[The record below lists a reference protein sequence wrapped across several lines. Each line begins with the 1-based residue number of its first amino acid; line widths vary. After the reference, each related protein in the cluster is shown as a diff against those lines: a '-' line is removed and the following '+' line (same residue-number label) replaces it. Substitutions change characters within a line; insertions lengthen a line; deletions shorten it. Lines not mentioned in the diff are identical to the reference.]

1 MSKKKKSTPIFK
13 EAAKK
18 VKKKTPERSIPL
30 DFIDNA
36 LTVLS
41 KFDEG
46 KGSFYGG
53 YTVNAL
59 YTNLFDKLE
68 DEEEIDMN
76 PISTSIDNIFILLG
90 AIPRKSTE
98 TIQKNYMFYDEDI
111 IGPLSDPKKFYLQ
124 AVFSMFH
131 MINASVYIYN
141 KLFIIGREDAQG
153 DMLKFLIVAASNAYE
168 ELYSS
173 KGKIKF
179 AYYFKKAIEHNAHL
193 NTEITKFKSKSW
205 KSDFNKLTKATKI
218 NIDGIIGDDEGT
230 KTINIS
236 NISITIGKIID
247 RRINPDE
254 RRYTIEAAI
263 ADKEKDHYDRI
274 FISTIKE

>member
-1 MSKKKKSTPIFK
+1 MPTIDEITEQVKNKTRKKSIQ
-13 EAAKK
+13 
-18 VKKKTPERSIPL
+18 L

-46 KGSFYGG
+46 KGSFYGD

-68 DEEEIDMN
+68 DEDIDLN
-76 PISTSIDNIFILLG
+76 PTSTSIDNIFILLG
-90 AIPRKSTE
+90 ATPRKSAE

-111 IGPLSDPKKFYLQ
+111 IGPLSDPKTFYLQ
-124 AVFSMFH
+124 AIFSMFH

-141 KLFIIGREDAQG
+141 KLSIIGREDAQG

-173 KGKIKF
+173 KGKIEF
-179 AYYFKKAIEHNAHL
+179 AYYFKKAIEHNANP

-205 KSDFNKLTKATKI
+205 KSDFNKLTKAAKV
-218 NIDGIIGDDEGT
+218 NIDEIIGDNEGT

-254 RRYTIEAAI
+254 RRYTIEAAV